1 MRNFF
6 LLKSPSFENQKIF
19 FLRKGMSEFY
29 NLTSFN
35 TDKLC
40 ELKFDHFENIHRLD
54 KKLPVFDG
62 APNFRQV
69 M

>member
-1 MRNFF
+1 
-6 LLKSPSFENQKIF
+6 
-19 FLRKGMSEFY
+19 MSEFY
-29 NLTSFN
+29 NFTSFN

-40 ELKFDHFENIHRLD
+40 VLKFDHFENIHRLD

-69 M
+69 TELTTSLPVKNSFQRHIKNFQH